1 MDITKLKTVA
11 GDAVDKYKD
20 ELNELSQAIWSVPEL
35 NFNEHS
41 AHRVLTEFLEK
52 AGFKVER
59 NFIIET
65 GFRATYGDD
74 DSSKPNI
81 CVISEYDALPEIGHA
96 CGHNLIA
103 EVGVAAGLAIKA
115 AMEASQIP
123 LGKVTV
129 LGTPAEEGGGGK
141 IDMINAKVFDDIDI
155 AMMSHPS
162 PFDHAKPP
170 TLSID
175 QCKVVYHGRA
185 SHAAGFPWEGVNALD
200 AAVLCYQSVS
210 CLRQHFKPK
219 WRVHGIIKN
228 GGAKPNIIPDLTEL
242 EYYCR
247 APSDTELDILKNKIS
262 KCFESAAVATGCTV
276 DYKFDE
282 RRYSSLISNKTIVGL
297 FETNAAEAGIEL
309 WDEPDPPTGSTDM
322 GNVSHV
328 VPSIHPMY
336 YIGGKAVNHTK
347 EFTTDSG
354 SAAAQPLT
362 LRQAKVLAYTA
373 LDIYSRPELLK
384 QIKQDFIKDLEN
396 A

>member
-11 GDAVDKYKD
+11 EGAVDKYKE

-35 NFNEHS
+35 NFSEHS

-52 AGFKVER
+52 AGLKVER
-59 NFIIET
+59 NFILET

-81 CVISEYDALPEIGHA
+81 CVICEYDALPEIGHA

-103 EVGVAAGLAIKA
+103 EVGVATGLAIKA
-115 AMEASQIP
+115 AMNASQVP

-141 IDMINAKVFDDIDI
+141 IDLINAKVFDDIDV

-162 PFDHAKPP
+162 TYDYAKPP
-170 TLSID
+170 TPSIN
-175 QCKVVYHGRA
+175 Q
-185 SHAAGFPWEGVNALD
+185 L
-200 AAVLCYQSVS
+200 
-210 CLRQHFKPK
+210 
-219 WRVHGIIKN
+219 
-228 GGAKPNIIPDLTEL
+228 
-242 EYYCR
+242 
-247 APSDTELDILKNKIS
+247 
-262 KCFESAAVATGCTV
+262 V
-276 DYKFDE
+276 DYRFDD
-282 RRYSSLISNKTIVGL
+282 RPYSSLISNKTIVGL

-309 WDEPDPPTGSTDM
+309 WDEPDPRTGSTDM

-328 VPSIHPMY
+328 VPRIHPMY
-336 YIGGKAVNHTK
+336 SIGGKAANHTK

-354 SAAAQPLT
+354 SAVAQSFT
-362 LRQAKVLAYTA
+362 LKQAKVLEYTA

-384 QIKQDFIKDLEN
+384 QIKQDFIKDLKN
-396 A
+396 ALS